1 MAATSEVEMASTST
15 QIILSDRVLKVPSCQ
30 VGSGVT
36 AVLLQQSD
44 LRQVLHLEHL
54 GCPPHRVH
62 WQWTSECKKP
72 HWENFMG
79 FAASQRSRNSSLPTA
94 HVTGHAPNLPK
105 GAKERRSSRAALK

>member
-54 GCPPHRVH
+54 GCPPHHVH
-62 WQWTSECKKP
+62 WQWTGECKQP
-72 HWENFMG
+72 HWENFIG
-79 FAASQRSRNSSLPTA
+79 Y
-94 HVTGHAPNLPK
+94 
-105 GAKERRSSRAALK
+105 ALWQ